1 MSKISLNFENMKSL
15 TGRACLLTWEKVDQD
30 MKLCQ
35 EGPAIV
41 DLAPDPSKINLLNA
55 RGVWYGSVSG
65 TTDNM
70 GEAAASLW
78 TALPEVPP
86 ESFAALV
93 LTGLPKRLTLPAV
106 RQVCAAMRELLDER
120 SFEFG
125 IAERLEGEELRV
137 SLLLA

>member
-1 MSKISLNFENMKSL
+1 
-15 TGRACLLTWEKVDQD
+15 
-30 MKLCQ
+30 
-35 EGPAIV
+35 
-41 DLAPDPSKINLLNA
+41 
-55 RGVWYGSVSG
+55 
-65 TTDNM
+65 M

-93 LTGLPKRLTLPAV
+93 LTGLPKRLTLPAI
-106 RQVCAAMRELLDER
+106 RQVFAAMRELLDER